1 MVGINIY
8 DAYRPCYQNNQIE
21 SQTSFKELKRLALR
35 KKTKQNQTLTW
46 APPCVDSLGIDK
58 LLLDTNV
65 RANLSI
71 PTTVQPYSMCNAND
85 DFQY

>member
-35 KKTKQNQTLTW
+35 KKTK
-46 APPCVDSLGIDK
+46 
-58 LLLDTNV
+58 
-65 RANLSI
+65 
-71 PTTVQPYSMCNAND
+71 
-85 DFQY
+85 